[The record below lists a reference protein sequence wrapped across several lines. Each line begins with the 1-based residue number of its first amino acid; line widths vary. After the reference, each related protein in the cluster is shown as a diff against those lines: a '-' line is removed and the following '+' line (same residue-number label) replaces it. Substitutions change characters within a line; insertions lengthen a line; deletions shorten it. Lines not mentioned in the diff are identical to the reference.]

1 MFSSLV
7 SLQYNCGMGQKLK
20 PPLTAS
26 QVLTQKRNTRCRLYE
41 DLCVKKSVLM
51 KPQMREGGRRREG
64 EAHPL
69 GLSLEV
75 RTSSDEATLE
85 AIQ

>member
-1 MFSSLV
+1 
-7 SLQYNCGMGQKLK
+7 
-20 PPLTAS
+20 
-26 QVLTQKRNTRCRLYE
+26 
-41 DLCVKKSVLM
+41 M

-64 EAHPL
+64 QAHPL